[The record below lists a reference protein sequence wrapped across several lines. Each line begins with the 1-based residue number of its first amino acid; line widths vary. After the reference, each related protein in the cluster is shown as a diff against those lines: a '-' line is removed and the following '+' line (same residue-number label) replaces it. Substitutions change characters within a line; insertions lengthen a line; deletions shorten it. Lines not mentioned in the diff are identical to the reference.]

1 MHPGRCLLV
10 SAHVNL
16 LLRFPWITPGVSPV
30 ITTAL
35 LGSCCAAA
43 EDKHTTTIIS
53 TTAAIITVLPC
64 ANKLNELMQ
73 WMSNKDLR
81 FFC

>member
-43 EDKHTTTIIS
+43 DDMHTTIIS
-53 TTAAIITVLPC
+53 TTATAAAIITAAMC
-64 ANKLNELMQ
+64 KQMN
-73 WMSNKDLR
+73 
-81 FFC
+81 